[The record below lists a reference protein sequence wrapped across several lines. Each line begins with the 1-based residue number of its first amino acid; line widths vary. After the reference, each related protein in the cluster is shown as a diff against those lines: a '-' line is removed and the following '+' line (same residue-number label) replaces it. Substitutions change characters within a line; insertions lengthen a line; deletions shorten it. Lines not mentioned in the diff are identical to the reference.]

1 MGAIPLR
8 PFRMASHAVGTVLP
22 TGETIPI
29 PVTTTRRLLTRS
41 PGTQPATRGA
51 VLNLAAT
58 VVDVVDGL
66 LNRRDLLGVLVWN
79 FDFELLFESH
89 DQLDR
94 VQRVRAQ
101 IVDERGVIRDLF
113 SLDAQ
118 LLRDDGLYLLLNG
131 AHYTIVLVKIV
142 SGASRWSAA
151 RARYCRGTPPYLP
164 ARQSVREWLFLQAK
178 RPALTTAAP
187 EWGIRDG

>member
-1 MGAIPLR
+1 MRTGNADTSKRVMGPMPLR
-8 PFRMASHAVGTVLP
+8 PFEMASQAVGTVLP
-22 TGETIPI
+22 TGETTPI

-41 PGTQPATRGA
+41 PGTQPKRAA
-51 VLNLAAT
+51 QLLSLAAT

-66 LNRRDLLGVLVWN
+66 LNRRDLLGVLVRN
-79 FDFELLFESH
+79 LDFELLSESH
-89 DQLDR
+89 DQFDR

-131 AHYTIVLVKIV
+131 AHYAIVLVKN
-142 SGASRWSAA
+142 GLM
-151 RARYCRGTPPYLP
+151 G
-164 ARQSVREWLFLQAK
+164 
-178 RPALTTAAP
+178 
-187 EWGIRDG
+187 